1 MRTKSKKASI
11 IVIVLM
17 VMFVAIP
24 ALAFTIVDYNSIEFL
39 SGQKFIVTVDG
50 NQVDFN
56 EHIGQPVLLKTGRIF
71 VPIRVISEN
80 MGYNVDWSRDT
91 WVEGIRKVWVKTN
104 EKEVELTIGSDKA
117 IIDGQEIYI
126 DYDAD
131 GNPVTGVRVFVHKD
145 RIYVP
150 LRFIAEAFGAKLEYE
165 KFDDV
170 HYISI
175 NTEEST
181 GEKEVNKT
189 IESFLKMGK
198 AKKVPVLL
206 YHHILKE
213 EEMKNYGW
221 ENNSSVISM
230 ENFKEQMEYL
240 NDNGYY
246 TATLDELNDF
256 LNGTI
261 ELPKRTVVITFD
273 DGYLSNHIYAY
284 PIMKEYGFKGTIFMI
299 GEASINPQIP
309 FNPKYLQFISKSE
322 IKNYEDV
329 FKYACHTYSLH
340 KADEKGDPLL
350 LSAEKDEILSDLK
363 KNKELWETSY
373 IAYPHGKYNK
383 DILAYI
389 KELGYT
395 MGFTIKSGYVSK
407 DSDRLQLPRFIVYPS
422 TGLNEFMK
430 IAKGGF

>member
-1 MRTKSKKASI
+1 MGTKSKKASI
-11 IVIVLM
+11 IVIVLL

-39 SGQKFIVTVDG
+39 SGQEYIVTVNG
-50 NQVDFN
+50 NQVEFN
-56 EHIGQPVLLKTGRIF
+56 EHIGKPVLLKTGRIF
-71 VPIRVISEN
+71 VPVRVISEN
-80 MGYNVDWSRDT
+80 MSYNVDWSRDT
-91 WVEGIRKVWVKTN
+91 WGEGIRKVWVKDN

-117 IIDGQEIYI
+117 IIDGQERYL

-131 GNPVTGVRVFVHKD
+131 GKPVTGARVFVHKD

-150 LRFIAEAFGAKLEYE
+150 LRFIAEAFEAKLEYE
-165 KFDDV
+165 KCDDV

-181 GEKEVNKT
+181 GEKEVNKA
-189 IESFLKMGK
+189 IESLLKMGQ

-206 YHHILKE
+206 YHHILTE
-213 EEMKNYGW
+213 EEIKNYDW
-221 ENNSSVISM
+221 ENNSSVISL
-230 ENFKEQMEYL
+230 ENFREQMDYL

-246 TATLDELNDF
+246 TATLDELYGF
-256 LNGTI
+256 LNGTK

-284 PIMKEYGFKGTIFMI
+284 PIMKEYGLKGTIFMI

-309 FNPKYLQFISKSE
+309 FNPKYLQFISNSE

-329 FKYACHTYSLH
+329 FKYGCHTYSLH
-340 KADEKGDPLL
+340 KANENGRPLL
-350 LSAEKDEILSDLK
+350 MSAEKDEILSDLK

-383 DILAYI
+383 DIIACI

-395 MGFTIKSGYVSK
+395 MAFTIKPGYISK

-422 TGLNEFMK
+422 TDLNEFAK
-430 IAKGGF
+430 IVKGDF